1 MVRLD
6 LKNGTQKFDHND
18 RKSNAHIIFTQLAA
32 LWLVIIPFDLILISI
47 SSTVIHVQE
56 LSIAIRLSL
65 VFQELLSLGLIVLAV
80 AGSLLLI
87 ERLVQRVGSI
97 SRLLIRIAILSFGWV
112 FILLFIA
119 SWVQF
124 RSTGHFLDGGS
135 IAFFLTNSV
144 QLFQHL
150 AHMEPNT
157 VIAVPVIFIVGSCLL
172 TFLILKLK
180 YIPLGFR
187 RWITPFA
194 AMICIVF
201 ELFCFWARLSPL
213 GIDAVVDPRVGMVYS
228 ERDLYMECRG
238 ERSGPA
244 IHAVLDLA
252 GNILDKTERLDA
264 DPSIGI
270 EWRPII
276 PMSEYLSHVDLEKL
290 RRWNVILI
298 IVESLRTDQLRAGG
312 SKLEVMPNVDA
323 LAESGIT
330 YINAYT
336 QSSHSNYADLCP
348 LSSHYPLRSS
358 QTHVYPKQPTYPR
371 VMLYDI
377 LRAVGYRTA
386 VISSQNEN
394 WGAMKNYLDT
404 GNIDHFLHAE
414 NFSGPTIVP
423 YGDDG
428 MEAWIKGAKRSG
440 KIDDRYT
447 VADAIRWIEL
457 QKGEPFFIYMNLQ
470 DSHVPYETPAD
481 FPRRFG
487 VDKLPFTLRF
497 NQFPKEYAPLV
508 KLQYANS
515 LAYVDFQIG
524 KLIDALKACNQW
536 DRTVLVV
543 TGDTGQAFF
552 EHGFAAHA
560 NKLFNEVMKVPIV
573 VHAPG
578 LIPMIDTR
586 LAEHVDIPPT
596 ILELLR
602 MPSHPSFQG
611 TSLLKTNP
619 SPNRA
624 VYLVAQVP
632 LAQQYGIVQNGIKYI
647 YDALSKSSFVFD
659 LRKDPDERHNLE
671 ANADLYEGLRRR
683 LDTWRKLQIEYYTS
697 LQQHTKWYPPVLKV
711 NK

>member
-1 MVRLD
+1 MVRLN
-6 LKNGTQKFDHND
+6 LKDGTQKFDHND

-47 SSTVIHVQE
+47 NSTVIHVQE
-56 LSIAIRLSL
+56 LSMTIRLSL

-80 AGSLLLI
+80 AGPLLLI

-97 SRLLIRIAILSFGWV
+97 SRLLIRIVILSFGCV

-124 RSTGHFLDGGS
+124 RSTGHFLDGDS

-157 VIAVPVIFIVGSCLL
+157 VIAVPIIFIVCSCLL

-252 GNILDKTERLDA
+252 GNILDKTERLDV

-270 EWRPII
+270 EWRSII

-312 SKLEVMPNVDA
+312 GKLEVMPNVDA
-323 LAESGIT
+323 LAESGTT

-377 LRAVGYRTA
+377 LKAVGYRTA

-470 DSHVPYETPAD
+470 DSHVPYETPSD

-524 KLIDALKACNQW
+524 KLIDALKVCNQW
-536 DRTVLVV
+536 DRTVIVV

-578 LIPMIDTR
+578 LIPMIDAR

-596 ILELLR
+596 ILELLK

-632 LAQQYGIVQNGIKYI
+632 LAHQYGIVQNGIKYI

-671 ANADLYEGLRRR
+671 ASADLYEGLRRR

-711 NK
+711 DE